1 MPIRTLYAQ
10 DFPAYLEE
18 ERDRPGDLWV
28 FHHLPKT
35 AGTSLAMEIRPILG
49 RSIAFNIDYLDETIP
64 FRTKLDMAVDAG
76 IEEARHTRP
85 RFATGH
91 IRGNHIDR
99 LRRELAPVKVFTL
112 LRDPVRRTISD
123 YRYQLSPAHPL
134 ADSVRRDF
142 PTLADFVTTEAGS
155 DYQFRHLCL
164 HKDEPV
170 QELIERVD
178 ATYAFVG
185 TIETYPLSFHVLMRL
200 LGSRKNPTVRF
211 NRGAPPNP
219 DEEPSPDLTA
229 RIRAANQKDQAIYD
243 YFTRRILNARNATWE
258 ALRSSLFTAG

>member
-1 MPIRTLYAQ
+1 MPIRTLY
-10 DFPAYLEE
+10 DRGLPAYLEE

-35 AGTSLAMEIRPILG
+35 AGTSLAMEIRPLLG

-64 FRTKLDMAVDAG
+64 FHTKLDMAVDTG
-76 IEEARHTRP
+76 IEEALLVRP

-91 IRGNHIDR
+91 IRGQHIDR
-99 LRRELAPVKVFTL
+99 LQRQLPSVKVFTL
-112 LRDPVRRTISD
+112 LREPVRRVISD
-123 YRYQLSPAHPL
+123 YLYQLSPAHPL
-134 ADSVRRDF
+134 ADMVRRHF
-142 PTLADFVTTEAGS
+142 PTLGDFVKAEAGS

-164 HKDEPV
+164 HLDEPV

-185 TIETYPLSFHVLMRL
+185 TMETYPLSFHLLMRL

-211 NRGAPPNP
+211 NRGMPLSPE
-219 DEEPSPDLTA
+219 DEPSPELTA
-229 RIRAANQKDQAIYD
+229 RIREANQKDKAIYD
-243 YFTRRILNARNATWE
+243 HFSRRIVKSREAMWE
-258 ALRSSLFTAG
+258 ALRANLFTDG